1 MEGYI
6 TKLENV
12 KNGKDFNAEVATG
25 TAPLESTADTEVDTV
40 VEAPKPYQESVSSRD
55 VEQGFAEDTVE
66 GFLGSQYYA
75 DIIASAK
82 AEGLTAAQVIKDLYK
97 QNAFDNLETRED
109 IDAIEVQLKREL
121 AGKAAPEVSR
131 EVTEPIDEF
140 IEANYTQIVADLKL
154 NNKIK
159 TEGCAY

>member
-1 MEGYI
+1 
-6 TKLENV
+6 LLLVNPV
-12 KNGKDFNAEVATG
+12 NAEVATV
-25 TAPLESTADTEVDTV
+25 TAPLESTANTRVDTV
-40 VEAPKPYQESVSSRD
+40 VEAPKAYQESISSRD
-55 VEQGFAEDTVE
+55 IEQGFGEDTVE
-66 GFLGSQYYA
+66 GFLDSQYYE

-97 QNAFDNLETRED
+97 QNAFDNLDTRED

-121 AGKAAPEVSR
+121 AGNVAPVATAEQV
-131 EVTEPIDEF
+131 EPIDEF
-140 IEANYTQIVADLKL
+140 VEANYTQIVADLKL